1 MRCLRCVLPGLPGAG
16 VVSGG
21 GGGRQCVRGG
31 AAGTACARRLL
42 LPATTQGDTARTRY
56 DVTVA
61 AHPYAAACSADG
73 AASWRW
79 LAMLKNPPNVPV
91 KQSSR

>member
-31 AAGTACARRLL
+31 AAGAACARRLL
-42 LPATTQGDTARTRY
+42 LPTPTQGDTARTRY
-56 DVTVA
+56 DVTVTV
-61 AHPYAAACSADG
+61 
-73 AASWRW
+73 
-79 LAMLKNPPNVPV
+79 PPIRCCV
-91 KQSSR
+91 QR